1 MPTLLLL
8 VRALLGTTAA
18 AHAAGATSSI
28 EQATKPIE
36 YSEDLIANTHTSNN
50 IVGGDEITQGSRPYL
65 VPVEGYYF
73 CGGSLISPSAVL
85 TAAHC
90 MVSEWPGHPATH
102 VDFHRYSLKNDTG
115 VKRVLLNDTT
125 QCTGDIV
132 YHPKYNQKGNFDN
145 DVAIVFL
152 PSPIT
157 DITPVR
163 LNTNKNIPKDGDLV
177 DVAGWGKY
185 DNDINELSDI
195 PNGLNLSYVSN
206 EACHSNPHRMPEQW
220 ILDSMLCLAGEEG
233 KQECSG
239 DSGGP
244 AVLYDG
250 GDSVLQVGI
259 VSWKTRACGN
269 KRFPG
274 VYTRVSVVADWIT
287 KTVCDRTGELC
298 KGSKTSKNSK
308 SRKSN
313 KVQVQ
318 DYEYNCTNSPT
329 YAPTLP
335 QPSKSPTVSPA
346 PTITP
351 KPSTVTIW
359 PTWYPTTS
367 KSGKRE
373 KIFV

>member
-1 MPTLLLL
+1 M
-8 VRALLGTTAA
+8 
-18 AHAAGATSSI
+18 
-28 EQATKPIE
+28 
-36 YSEDLIANTHTSNN
+36 
-50 IVGGDEITQGSRPYL
+50 
-65 VPVEGYYF
+65 
-73 CGGSLISPSAVL
+73 
-85 TAAHC
+85 
-90 MVSEWPGHPATH
+90 
-102 VDFHRYSLKNDTG
+102 
-115 VKRVLLNDTT
+115 LLNDTT

-239 DSGGP
+239 DSGEIIFCMYSGQSSKICLIQFNSFFIFMYEGGP

-269 KRFPG
+269 KR
-274 VYTRVSVVADWIT
+274 
-287 KTVCDRTGELC
+287 
-298 KGSKTSKNSK
+298 
-308 SRKSN
+308 
-313 KVQVQ
+313 
-318 DYEYNCTNSPT
+318 
-329 YAPTLP
+329 
-335 QPSKSPTVSPA
+335 
-346 PTITP
+346 
-351 KPSTVTIW
+351 
-359 PTWYPTTS
+359 
-367 KSGKRE
+367 
-373 KIFV
+373 